1 MDQSSSGNLPNGN
14 TSGSKNGFSRSR
26 RNRSRRKRHHSQA
39 QSQTQNQVEN
49 RQQKKQKSK
58 QEKKNQREDYT
69 LPGFPLQR
77 ESQKSQGKAV
87 GSEFFSDLKAAP
99 NQPLRE
105 DGQVEHL
112 KCCYCHEPIREMS
125 LAIDVPDF
133 TEPAH
138 FDCVLS
144 HLKDRENLQPK
155 EEIVYMGNRK
165 FAVVVYK
172 TPNTFDVIREI
183 PFEDNRDF
191 KPWRNEFS
199 VRMRKQLE

>member
-1 MDQSSSGNLPNGN
+1 MDQSSSGNPTNGHSFSS
-14 TSGSKNGFSRSR
+14 SGNGFNRFR
-26 RNRSRRKRHHSQA
+26 RNRSRRKKHHAQA
-39 QSQTQNQVEN
+39 EN
-49 RQQKKQKSK
+49 RQQKKQKPQ
-58 QEKKNQREDYT
+58 QERKNNRESYT
-69 LPGFPLQR
+69 LPGFPTVKDLQ
-77 ESQKSQGKAV
+77 KPAKKTV
-87 GSEFFSDLKAAP
+87 GPEFFSDLKAAP

-105 DGQVEHL
+105 DRNADHL
-112 KCCYCHEPIREMS
+112 KCCYCHEPILEMS

-138 FDCVLS
+138 FDCVIS
-144 HLKDRENLQPK
+144 RLKAEENLQPG
-155 EEIVYMGNRK
+155 EEIIYIGNRK

-172 TPNTFDVIREI
+172 SQNVFDIIREI